1 MENKVGYSRRN
12 FFVPV
17 PTITSFEEFNEELWQ
32 KCEEDG
38 NRSHYMKKSVINDLW
53 ADDSAELLELPAY
66 PFQVFRYAALVVNK
80 NGFATVDTN
89 RYSLSPALH
98 GETVQAKVFFDHIEF

>member
-17 PTITSFEEFNEELWQ
+17 PTITSFEEFNQELWK

-38 NRSHYMKKSVINDLW
+38 NPLYL
-53 ADDSAELLELPAY
+53 
-66 PFQVFRYAALVVNK
+66 F
-80 NGFATVDTN
+80 
-89 RYSLSPALH
+89 
-98 GETVQAKVFFDHIEF
+98 

>member
-32 KCEEDG
+32 IGG
-38 NRSHYMKKSVINDLW
+38 NPEITANKLYLDQRIDLT
-53 ADDSAELLELPAY
+53 E
-66 PFQVFRYAALVVNK
+66 
-80 NGFATVDTN
+80 
-89 RYSLSPALH
+89 
-98 GETVQAKVFFDHIEF
+98 